1 MSVDLRNTEKEDCD
15 MFFNHWSL
23 MPLLISRK
31 VLARGVP
38 DSIQH
43 LRQLYTKAL
52 AQRIPQL
59 FYHASEAMKY
69 LPLYAID
76 LFSRCSPA
84 KTLGT
89 MMFSFLNSTHCS
101 REQISN
107 LAHYPNMPY
116 GNNLGFFVN
125 ICNGNLNIVIS
136 RREWQDAGDFE
147 RFCKEI
153 RKQLEEET
161 I

>member
-1 MSVDLRNTEKEDCD
+1 

-31 VLARGVP
+31 ILSQGV
-38 DSIQH
+38 SASVQH
-43 LRQLYTKAL
+43 LRQLYSRAL
-52 AQRIPQL
+52 EQHIPQL
-59 FYHASEAMKY
+59 FYRASEAMKY
-69 LPLYAID
+69 LPLCVVD

-89 MMFSFLNSTHCS
+89 MMFSFLNSTHCN
-101 REQISN
+101 REKVSN

-125 ICNGNLNIVIS
+125 ICNGNLNIIIS
-136 RREWQDAGDFE
+136 RRKWQDAGNFE
-147 RFCKEI
+147 LFCKEI